1 MKKLTC
7 LVVNLSLAVVL
18 AAPGFTAESEKE
30 DPKNGSLKTITLK
43 LNWRH
48 SVQFMGFYIAREKG
62 FYQKQGLHV
71 VIKDISSSDEIHEVL
86 GIVAD
91 GEADFGSG
99 SVTLLQTAQ
108 KTGLSLTAI
117 ATLYQL
123 APHVLFARSDSGIKT
138 LADIAGHSIAIKSIP
153 QRGIIKE
160 LLALEGIT
168 MDQVKEV
175 PSGFDMTPFY
185 EGRVDVWA
193 GFITDEVVRA
203 RLRGIELVTFP
214 FYEYG
219 ITLYGNHLFTRTE
232 MLKKK
237 PETVS
242 RFLQASLEGWIW
254 AADNPHRAVDIFLS
268 IFPEKKKEL
277 DFHQGSF
284 NATIPLI
291 RPQGV
296 RVGTLDCA
304 AYYSLVKINR
314 KSSPQLCTDE
324 FLKAAWEKIY

>member
-1 MKKLTC
+1 MIS
-7 LVVNLSLAVVL
+7 LSLAVVL
-18 AAPGFTAESEKE
+18 AAPGYAVDSAKKESEE
-30 DPKNGSLKTITLK
+30 GRLKTITLK

-48 SVQFMGFYIAREKG
+48 GVQFMGFYIAREKG

-71 VIKDISSSDEIHEVL
+71 VIRDISSSDDIQHVL

-91 GEADFGSG
+91 GEADFGIG
-99 SVTLLQTAQ
+99 SITLQMGQ
-108 KTGLSLTAI
+108 KKVLSLTTI

-123 APHVLFARSDSGIKT
+123 APQVLFARSDSDIKT
-138 LADIAGHSIAIKSIP
+138 LADIAGHSIAIKSIS
-153 QRGIIKE
+153 QRRVIKE

-214 FYEYG
+214 LYEYG
-219 ITLYGNHLFTRTE
+219 ITLYGNHLFTRTG

-237 PETVS
+237 PEIVS

-254 AADNPHRAVDIFLS
+254 AVDNPRRAVDIFLS
-268 IFPEKKKEL
+268 VFPEKKKER

-296 RVGTLDCA
+296 RVGALDCA
-304 AYYSLVKINR
+304 AYFSRMKINH
-314 KSSPQLCTDE
+314 KPSPELCTDE
-324 FLKAAWEKIY
+324 FLKAAWEKLY